1 MQTDFSRFSY
11 SPRIVWF
18 RDRMNKNQNSE
29 HAQNRD
35 TFPLNVIWGA
45 FHLLM
50 EHTFSGRSSGKFPG
64 IISSPVFPLEKFR
77 WKSMFLLRVFTR
89 NHRQFQAIQ
98 ARRYLWYHLEFWWRT
113 HKRMELVSNGTHS
126 SLDGP
131 FHGSFRKFLVNGKR
145 LWTLVNGDNRHLILA
160 QPGDSRRKPTS
171 LMRVLHSH
179 LRALIRLSFL
189 FGRRPNSFVLMQ
201 SCNRHAIR
209 ASVNKPSDANVCRAV
224 CHDTAVIFK
233 FAPAPSQNLQYPFLC
248 IKWALGLIHV
258 LSIQIWS
265 KISEQQS

>member
-1 MQTDFSRFSY
+1 
-11 SPRIVWF
+11 
-18 RDRMNKNQNSE
+18 MNKNQNSE

-35 TFPLNVIWGA
+35 TFLLNVIWGA
-45 FHLLM
+45 FHLLRNS
-50 EHTFSGRSSGKFPG
+50 ENSSWDVNGTHVFRAFLWKVPG
-64 IISSPVFPLEKFR
+64 NNGNWRKSSPIFPLEKFR

-98 ARRYLWYHLEFWWRT
+98 ARRYLCYHLEFWWRT

-131 FHGSFRKFLVNGKR
+131 FHGSFRKFLVSGKR

-160 QPGDSRRKPTS
+160 QPGDSRRKSTS

-189 FGRRPNSFVLMQ
+189 FGRRPNSFVLIQ

-209 ASVNKPSDANVCRAV
+209 ASVNKPSGANVCRAV

-248 IKWALGLIHV
+248 IKWAFGLIHV

-265 KISEQQS
+265 KISEKQS

>member
-1 MQTDFSRFSY
+1 MKKHVPFTSFHKESPAVPGY
-11 SPRIVWF
+11 S
-18 RDRMNKNQNSE
+18 
-29 HAQNRD
+29 
-35 TFPLNVIWGA
+35 
-45 FHLLM
+45 
-50 EHTFSGRSSGKFPG
+50 
-64 IISSPVFPLEKFR
+64 
-77 WKSMFLLRVFTR
+77 
-89 NHRQFQAIQ
+89 
-98 ARRYLWYHLEFWWRT
+98 RRYLCYHLEFWWRT

-131 FHGSFRKFLVNGKR
+131 FHGSFRKFLVKR

-189 FGRRPNSFVLMQ
+189 FGRRPNSFVLIQ
-201 SCNRHAIR
+201 SCNRHAKR

-233 FAPAPSQNLQYPFLC
+233 FAPAPSQNLQYPFLS
-248 IKWALGLIHV
+248 IKWAFGLIHV
-258 LSIQIWS
+258 LSKQIWS
-265 KISEQQS
+265 KIINPKNNPQQRVWQHLK